1 MALNLKKDDSTS
13 QTNNGEDEKKSKFN
27 LSKKEIPVT
36 DSNAEATDEP
46 KSKSKLTLILFIVIL
61 LAGGIWYLTKKPA
74 SQNETLV
81 SATPDT
87 TSINNEAVNS
97 NNEEKIVSDKTDVPV
112 SSIPVDNAAPA
123 ENKKPTTNTTTAPS
137 SNSTLASFEGGSS
150 SQTSVNGSILSDI
163 EKRIKNNPNVVI
175 ILEGYA
181 SSEGDLQLNLKLSQE
196 RADNLKAYLVSKGI
210 LEKNIVAKGMGI
222 ENPIASNDT
231 QLGRKKNRRVEV
243 K

>member
-13 QTNNGEDEKKSKFN
+13 QPNNGEEEKKSKFN
-27 LSKKEIPVT
+27 LSKNEIPET
-36 DSNAEATDEP
+36 YSNFEATDVP

-61 LAGGIWYLTKKPA
+61 VVGGIWYLTKKPT

-81 SATPDT
+81 SATQDT
-87 TSINNEAVNS
+87 TSIKNEVVNS
-97 NNEEKIVSDKTDVPV
+97 NSQEKIVSDNTAIPV
-112 SSIPVDNAAPA
+112 STNTAADKITPTVDKN
-123 ENKKPTTNTTTAPS
+123 PTTNTISSS
-137 SNSTLASFEGGSS
+137 SNSTLALFEGGSS
-150 SQTSVNGSILSDI
+150 NQKSVSSSILSGI

-181 SSEGDLQLNLKLSQE
+181 SSEGDLELNLKLSQE
-196 RADNLKAYLVSKGI
+196 RADNLKTYLVSKGI

-222 ENPIASNDT
+222 QNPVASNDT
-231 QLGRKKNRRVEV
+231 EEGRKKNRRVQV